1 MDKTIIQDYGKYLSK
16 VNPEKGRRRAQEQE
30 AKWAEERRKRE
41 EEKLTEA
48 YQRELRERAE
58 QAARER
64 RKVEKATAAFNAE
77 QAQKGTVSNTPD
89 RRELRNRY
97 NTRQNIAAHATGE
110 MGVARPQDDIVAQM
124 DSYINAGKLSK
135 EQLKQAK
142 ELLKQEQKRSTDVIR
157 QGNTDLMIPGTDE
170 YNRYQKWTQLEA
182 KTKNA
187 GGRGALLPFLKA
199 GNAVTKGIERVT
211 NSQNSPIAKEINR
224 QFDSAFRQDDL
235 AAEQSPLAHGAGNL
249 AGSAAMYSATSPMFD
264 AAAEGLGVSSTLGKI
279 LVNQAAQNA
288 QDVALDTLPEVQRMR
303 DRGMSDDEIRRA
315 TAKNVL
321 GNMAGNAVMQGLS
334 DAVIPALRNAFDK
347 TPRIDMDEF
356 RQGIA
361 KLQGI
366 NDNTLKEAAQ
376 TGNIRELNRL
386 ASQTIPSV
394 RRGEVDIPQFK
405 RLETASNT
413 TDIVNSNTTKQI
425 EDAVQRQTA
434 EAQKV
439 LKEAEP
445 IEEWTR
451 KQLSSTGR
459 ETAKDIKVLA
469 QEAALRN
476 KDESTYKAIDNLV
489 KKSDDL
495 DNAITSGADASEIRK
510 IYSDVKKAYNTL
522 NGKLKAVGD
531 NSLETK
537 KTTYFGKNSEFNVDD
552 ILKRKPADSDDFS
565 ELFDDTVPADNVKPT
580 SVGDSAPR
588 YREGT
593 LEEAQGNAQWL
604 KQLVNEEVA
613 KYDNLSE
620 AAQKNIGRVNDAL
633 DALDEAISRGASI
646 DDIAPL
652 NKEAE
657 RALGALHKNIPGD
670 KNLRSWGSTYFG
682 KNSESNVSNILKKGR
697 IADDYPV
704 DENGFMDVDA
714 WNKMNPEE
722 ATELENMFNVM
733 NEDTG
738 IRNGFDIV
746 DENAPDI
753 RMDASTPDSM
763 NANDQ
768 ILPDVN
774 VERLTREPN
783 QLVDNTR
790 ERSFHASAAERGA
803 IPDDIKEALRQ
814 QDSIDRNT
822 YVQQKNWQTE
832 NEAIRLWEQVNTYDE
847 AEAQYKQLLSEMN
860 PAATPFARRLVS
872 AYSKNGQREAAMAV
886 MDALSEAGTRSGR
899 FSQAMVLGLAKD
911 DPYTALKYAEKELKR
926 INEKG
931 LEKFGKKW
939 KNFELNDAEKDLFTK
954 ANPGDEAAI
963 QNAFETIG
971 TRIEREYPVKL
982 REQLKEAT
990 HIGMLLN
997 PRTMSRNVIA
1007 NIPTLAMRAG
1017 SNRIEALGQR
1027 AAHLINKD
1035 VEVNQALLGG
1045 RIKDRRLAKEVYK
1058 KPEIQALFDAL
1069 DGKYNEID
1077 NISKHIGRKQMFKG
1091 NNPIDKFVDGMLG
1104 GYWRGDKGGLI
1115 TLANSKLGA
1124 EGNRSS
1130 LEALRGATY
1139 KLLELGDSPFVKENF
1154 VARLAS
1160 EIKTKGWKS
1169 ADEITDDAIQRALKE
1184 SLEATYKDPNK
1195 LSKLLLDIKH
1205 DTGLVGEG
1213 MIPFAQTL
1221 GSIGMRSF
1229 DYSPAGGIRALGQ
1242 IAKGAVDKSP
1252 DAIANGI
1259 RRLSEGLTGSG
1270 MILGGIALYKSGLIT
1285 GDYSDDPNIKE
1296 AQKRDGFKPYAI
1308 HIGDKYYTFDWM
1320 QPASI
1325 PGILGISI
1333 AQAVESGEN
1342 EAEKIAK
1349 GALAA
1354 GDAWFNQSA
1363 FQSLAELL
1371 GGGNNSGYGEQSITK
1386 NFVDMVLGM
1395 PQRLLPSAMGAT
1407 ARTVDRS
1414 YRDTFDQTS
1423 WFNNYANQVKAKLP
1437 IVSETL
1443 PQSYD
1448 AWGQPRMRAEST
1460 AGAVFQQYLNP
1471 GEYSQEKP
1479 NELDQKIKAIYD
1491 EYPDKRLYPDKIPYS
1506 LSSGDFKMK
1515 LDNKQ
1520 HSELSRVQGG
1530 YNSQLAE
1537 AMLDN
1542 ESFNALS
1549 NESKADVADKVYSVA
1564 RDLAYSKLYDKEPTN
1579 DTKKFIEVLKS
1590 NGKDGLINYLGADQ
1604 ELTAAGISKKSKA
1617 AQAALD
1623 AAIDGDAT
1631 KAHNISEATKVITDA
1646 GLKPA
1651 AAMTYMEAQT
1661 KLPEL
1666 TAKEFADAY
1675 VKADADGNGSLKQD
1689 EIIDAMNGDKKNAKK
1704 IQSMFWDSDK
1714 TLPVLVDGKYKKQS
1728 TGKGKSKKSAE
1739 PEDKAEWVRRLNSG
1753 EGDIDALIEQNGYKN
1768 HVADLYSAAKKRNPN
1783 ITADEYISA
1792 FKAADTNGNGGVTQA
1807 EIKDLMKR
1815 EPQNA
1820 DRYYAML
1827 WSDKWK
1833 RKLK

>member
-30 AKWAEERRKRE
+30 AKWAEERKKRE

-97 NTRQNIAAHATGE
+97 NTRQNIAAHATGD

-170 YNRYQKWTQLEA
+170 YNRYQKWLQLEA
-182 KTKNA
+182 KTR
-187 GGRGALLPFLKA
+187 GGATRGALLPFLKA

-366 NDNTLKEAAQ
+366 NQDALKQAAQ
-376 TGNIRELNRL
+376 NGDIRTLNRL
-386 ASQTIPSV
+386 ADQTIPALKQESV
-394 RRGEVDIPQFK
+394 DLPQFK
-405 RLETASNT
+405 RIETPGDTATNAPAIKQIEDAVTKQSVKPIELSDTDLSALKDEAKKLKQSFRGKANWVKDSNNKYAKSFVSALDELANNPNADT
-413 TDIVNSNTTKQI
+413 YTKARKALSDYIDNSSTKNMKSNSGAGGWYVKRFDNYDPDTKVSPFTNAFEEFANKYGLTNTAPNMRQI

-434 EAQKV
+434 ETQKV
-439 LKEAEP
+439 LKETEP

-451 KQLSSTGR
+451 NQL
-459 ETAKDIKVLA
+459 
-469 QEAALRN
+469 N
-476 KDESTYKAIDNLV
+476 
-489 KKSDDL
+489 
-495 DNAITSGADASEIRK
+495 
-510 IYSDVKKAYNTL
+510 
-522 NGKLKAVGD
+522 
-531 NSLETK
+531 
-537 KTTYFGKNSEFNVDD
+537 
-552 ILKRKPADSDDFS
+552 
-565 ELFDDTVPADNVKPT
+565 
-580 SVGDSAPR
+580 VGDSAPR

-722 ATELENMFNVM
+722 ATELENMFDVM

-832 NEAIRLWEQVNTYDE
+832 DEAIRLWEQVNTFDE

-886 MDALSEAGTRSGR
+886 MDALAEAGTKSGR
-899 FSQAMVLGLAKD
+899 FSQAMILGLAKD
-911 DPYTALKYAEKELKR
+911 DPMTALRYAERQINR
-926 INEKG
+926 INENGRK
-931 LEKFGKKW
+931 EFGKKW
-939 KNFELNDAEKDLFTK
+939 KDFTLTDEEKALFDKIT
-954 ANPGDEAAI
+954 PGDEDAIKAAMDK
-963 QNAFETIG
+963 IG
-971 TRIEREYPVKL
+971 ERIGVEYPTKL
-982 REQLKEAT
+982 LSKVLEGRRLA
-990 HIGMLLN
+990 MLFNL
-997 PRTMSRNVIA
+997 RTNIRNFGA
-1007 NIPTLAMRAG
+1007 NIPTLGMRWTAD
-1017 SNRIEALGQR
+1017 RVEAIGQNI
-1027 AAHLINKD
+1027 AHLINPD
-1035 VEVNQALLGG
+1035 FEVTQAVTGSGLKG
-1045 RIKDRRLAKEVYK
+1045 RKIAKEIFESKRVQDLLDSAGSKYEDNGIK
-1058 KPEIQALFDAL
+1058 NALT
-1069 DGKYNEID
+1069 KN
-1077 NISKHIGRKQMFKG
+1077 KTMFKG
-1091 NNPIDKFVDGMLG
+1091 NFVEHWIDDVTGGGIEKIAKLLGKDIKVDGGIQALNKKAFG
-1104 GYWRGDKGGLI
+1104 KTG
-1115 TLANSKLGA
+1115 T
-1124 EGNRSS
+1124 RSF
-1130 LEALRGATY
+1130 LETFRNATY
-1139 KLLELGDSPFVKENF
+1139 KMLDLGDSPFVKENF
-1154 VARLAS
+1154 IERLGSYIHAQG
-1160 EIKTKGWKS
+1160 IKDMKDVP
-1169 ADEITDDAIQRALKE
+1169 DEAIQLAYEEAMK
-1184 SLEATYKDPNK
+1184 ATYKDNSWGYQMVKKARDTFGAIPYVGKPLGEAVIPFVQAPGNIAARMVDYSPLRGTKGLADVIRGAMGSDEALVKRGIEEVSKGLTGTAAVYAGMKLYESGIITGSYPTDKDQREFEKQHGFREWSIRVPGKNGGKDKYVQFDWAQPAAEPLLYGALIQDAISKSDSYDSDILKALGMEGTVAGKIIGGAQAGTGAALNSWFNATPIQGLQDFMGGGEYASPYASAGSDGLKGMAKNIKDTAVNSFATSFVPAQMGAIAKSVDPIQRNTTDPTNSAKTLVNQFMSKIPGLSEKLPAKYDTWGREMKTADTQKEAFVARNLSPGELTTDTSTPLDNEISRLGAVSTSAFPPVAEKKAGDKKLNNEEMSAQQKNMGERNYELAEAFINSQSYKGMTDEDRVKTLSDLYSMSKAVANK
-1195 LSKLLLDIKH
+1195 ELFGQEIKDSTNAQNAEVYNELGADGFIEYLGMKKSLPSKGKDAAAVDMLSKL
-1205 DTGLVGEG
+1205 
-1213 MIPFAQTL
+1213 
-1221 GSIGMRSF
+1221 
-1229 DYSPAGGIRALGQ
+1229 
-1242 IAKGAVDKSP
+1242 
-1252 DAIANGI
+1252 
-1259 RRLSEGLTGSG
+1259 
-1270 MILGGIALYKSGLIT
+1270 
-1285 GDYSDDPNIKE
+1285 
-1296 AQKRDGFKPYAI
+1296 
-1308 HIGDKYYTFDWM
+1308 
-1320 QPASI
+1320 
-1325 PGILGISI
+1325 
-1333 AQAVESGEN
+1333 
-1342 EAEKIAK
+1342 
-1349 GALAA
+1349 
-1354 GDAWFNQSA
+1354 
-1363 FQSLAELL
+1363 
-1371 GGGNNSGYGEQSITK
+1371 
-1386 NFVDMVLGM
+1386 
-1395 PQRLLPSAMGAT
+1395 
-1407 ARTVDRS
+1407 
-1414 YRDTFDQTS
+1414 
-1423 WFNNYANQVKAKLP
+1423 
-1437 IVSETL
+1437 
-1443 PQSYD
+1443 
-1448 AWGQPRMRAEST
+1448 
-1460 AGAVFQQYLNP
+1460 
-1471 GEYSQEKP
+1471 
-1479 NELDQKIKAIYD
+1479 
-1491 EYPDKRLYPDKIPYS
+1491 
-1506 LSSGDFKMK
+1506 
-1515 LDNKQ
+1515 
-1520 HSELSRVQGG
+1520 
-1530 YNSQLAE
+1530 
-1537 AMLDN
+1537 
-1542 ESFNALS
+1542 
-1549 NESKADVADKVYSVA
+1549 
-1564 RDLAYSKLYDKEPTN
+1564 
-1579 DTKKFIEVLKS
+1579 
-1590 NGKDGLINYLGADQ
+1590 
-1604 ELTAAGISKKSKA
+1604 
-1617 AQAALD
+1617 
-1623 AAIDGDAT
+1623 
-1631 KAHNISEATKVITDA
+1631 
-1646 GLKPA
+1646 
-1651 AAMTYMEAQT
+1651 
-1661 KLPEL
+1661 
-1666 TAKEFADAY
+1666 
-1675 VKADADGNGSLKQD
+1675 
-1689 EIIDAMNGDKKNAKK
+1689 
-1704 IQSMFWDSDK
+1704 
-1714 TLPVLVDGKYKKQS
+1714 
-1728 TGKGKSKKSAE
+1728 
-1739 PEDKAEWVRRLNSG
+1739 PEDKQDQLLPFLVDTESSKEKSAMWEKSGHDGSNFINHYKKEKKVEEKKAEQKEV
-1753 EGDIDALIEQNGYKN
+1753 
-1768 HVADLYSAAKKRNPN
+1768 KK
-1783 ITADEYISA
+1783 
-1792 FKAADTNGNGGVTQA
+1792 GVQA
-1807 EIKDLMKR
+1807 ELASYGAEDSSTTVKFYNHAKQTIPSLTPKG
-1815 EPQNA
+1815 
-1820 DRYYAML
+1820 YA
-1827 WSDKWK
+1827 
-1833 RKLK
+1833 RKLQEIGGNDYKISQRELLAYATKKNLSQEEMTKYWNAFGEWSTKPYRKKDGTWGKK

>member
-30 AKWAEERRKRE
+30 AKWAEERKKRE

-97 NTRQNIAAHATGE
+97 NTRQNIAAHATGD

-170 YNRYQKWTQLEA
+170 YNRYQKWLQLEA
-182 KTKNA
+182 KTR
-187 GGRGALLPFLKA
+187 GGATRGALLPFLKA
-199 GNAVTKGIERVT
+199 GNVVTKGIEKVT

-235 AAEQSPLAHGAGNL
+235 AAEQSPFAHGAGNL

-394 RRGEVDIPQFK
+394 RQGEVDIPQFK

-413 TDIVNSNTTKQI
+413 TDIANSNTTKQI

-434 EAQKV
+434 ETQKV
-439 LKEAEP
+439 LKESEP

-451 KQLSSTGR
+451 NQL
-459 ETAKDIKVLA
+459 
-469 QEAALRN
+469 
-476 KDESTYKAIDNLV
+476 
-489 KKSDDL
+489 
-495 DNAITSGADASEIRK
+495 NA
-510 IYSDVKKAYNTL
+510 
-522 NGKLKAVGD
+522 
-531 NSLETK
+531 
-537 KTTYFGKNSEFNVDD
+537 
-552 ILKRKPADSDDFS
+552 
-565 ELFDDTVPADNVKPT
+565 
-580 SVGDSAPR
+580 GDSAPR

-722 ATELENMFNVM
+722 ATELENMFDVM

-832 NEAIRLWEQVNTYDE
+832 DEAIRLWEQVNTFDE

-886 MDALSEAGTRSGR
+886 MDALAEAGTKSGR

-971 TRIEREYPVKL
+971 KRIEREYPVKL

-1091 NNPIDKFVDGMLG
+1091 NNPIDKFIDGMLG

-1205 DTGLVGEG
+1205 DTGLIGEG

-1229 DYSPAGGIRALGQ
+1229 EYSPAGAIKSLAD
-1242 IAKGAVDKSP
+1242 IAKAARNTDPKAV
-1252 DAIANGI
+1252 AEGI
-1259 RRLSEGLTGSG
+1259 RRLSEGLMGSG
-1270 MILGGIALYKSGLIT
+1270 MILGGIALYKAGIIT
-1285 GDYSDDPNIKE
+1285 GNYSDDPNIKE

-1308 HIGDKYYTFDWM
+1308 HLGDKYYTFDWM

-1623 AAIDGDAT
+1623 AAINGDAT

-1651 AAMTYMEAQT
+1651 AAMVYMEAQT

-1807 EIKDLMKR
+1807 EIKALMKR

-1820 DRYYAML
+1820 DRYYSML